1 MGTRKRKRKKSGCL
15 LGFLLLLAFGGAGAF
30 AYNSGILGTAVRELE
45 GTVREVP
52 FQEVRIEE
60 ESLGQKYYYG
70 QLEEEEKKVYQEIR
84 QGLMDYTSEIY
95 VHTEDAAGANR
106 IFQYVLNDH
115 PEIFWCDGKT
125 TATSYGG
132 ITPYTVLE
140 PA

>member
-1 MGTRKRKRKKSGCL
+1 MGTRKRKRKKGGCL
-15 LGFLLLLAFGGAGAF
+15 FALLLLLALGGAGVF
-30 AYNSGILGTAVRELE
+30 IYNSGMLGMAVRELE

-70 QLEEEEKKVYQEIR
+70 QLGEEEKKVYQEIR

-115 PEIFWCDGKT
+115 P
-125 TATSYGG
+125 
-132 ITPYTVLE
+132 
-140 PA
+140 

>member
-1 MGTRKRKRKKSGCL
+1 MGTRKRKRKRGGCL

-52 FQEVRIEE
+52 FQEVQIEE

-70 QLEEEEKKVYQEIR
+70 QLEEEEKRVYQEIR

-95 VHTEDAAGANR
+95 VHTEDAARANQL
-106 IFQYVLNDH
+106 FQYVLNDH
-115 PEIFWCDGKT
+115 PEIFW
-125 TATSYGG
+125 
-132 ITPYTVLE
+132 
-140 PA
+140 

>member
-1 MGTRKRKRKKSGCL
+1 MARLSG
-15 LGFLLLLAFGGAGAF
+15 
-30 AYNSGILGTAVRELE
+30 NWK

-52 FQEVRIEE
+52 FQGSAELKE

-84 QGLMDYTSEIY
+84 QGLIDYTSEIY
-95 VHTEDAAGANR
+95 VHTADAARANQ

-140 PA
+140 PVYLYGEEEKEKTKRCD